1 MSKFFELIEE
11 NFMSEKFREIHASK
25 EIWNNS
31 KNGIWMYDIG
41 KNLADLRNVISIAG
55 YCAQTVIKY
64 VENKDC
70 LMSIQA
76 AIDFHKG
83 IVPIETLKSINKKAS
98 NVITCLY
105 REWFKNQTDEGK
117 VIICAHE
124 AAAFCSDLDI
134 RTSANVPLL
143 TSEVFQFNEELR
155 LKNIAETA
163 EICKK
168 YFTKDVFNAIERR
181 IQ

>member
-1 MSKFFELIEE
+1 MST
-11 NFMSEKFREIHASK
+11 KFREIRRSE

-31 KNGIWMYDIG
+31 RDGIWMYDIA
-41 KNLADLRNVISIAG
+41 KNLTDLRNVISTAG

-83 IVPIETLKSINKKAS
+83 IVSIEILKSINERACD
-98 NVITCLY
+98 VITNLY
-105 REWFKNQTDEGK
+105 REWFENQTDEGK

-124 AAAFCSDLDI
+124 AAAFCSNLDI
-134 RTSANVPLL
+134 RTSANIPLL
-143 TSEVFQFNEELR
+143 TSEVFQFNEKLR
-155 LKNIAETA
+155 LKNISETA

-168 YFTKDVFNAIERR
+168 YFTKDVFNAIGRR
-181 IQ
+181 SHE